1 MIAKEDGIY
10 MDAIDRSHITFVH
23 LELKNELFDEYSVD
37 GEEKINIDTE
47 ELVKVLKR
55 VRSTEI
61 ITLETDE
68 NNLIISIENDA
79 KRSFR
84 IRLIDISY
92 EKPKTPKL
100 DLPVSVEVPVDVLRD
115 AIRDLEMFNDKIVF
129 EVDENKLLI
138 TGESEFGDVKIEY
151 PHAEE
156 VDSKVRSVYSL
167 EKVKEMLK
175 AYKFSDRV
183 IVSLGNDTPL
193 DLTFELPEGEGRLT
207 FLLAPR
213 LEAE

>member
-167 EKVKEMLK
+167 EKLK
-175 AYKFSDRV
+175 KC
-183 IVSLGNDTPL
+183 
-193 DLTFELPEGEGRLT
+193 
-207 FLLAPR
+207 
-213 LEAE
+213 